1 MANAL
6 DSVLCIMINLFHE
19 SLAISSAELSLT
31 SARKTS
37 RLLVITLLLL
47 LARSM
52 LCVALIVLWKDVILT
67 VMTSVC
73 LSVCHTPC
81 SSVFK
86 RLSQTKRR
94 SCCGLPTG

>member
-73 LSVCHTPC
+73 LSVC
-81 SSVFK
+81 
-86 RLSQTKRR
+86 LSHAM
-94 SCCGLPTG
+94 